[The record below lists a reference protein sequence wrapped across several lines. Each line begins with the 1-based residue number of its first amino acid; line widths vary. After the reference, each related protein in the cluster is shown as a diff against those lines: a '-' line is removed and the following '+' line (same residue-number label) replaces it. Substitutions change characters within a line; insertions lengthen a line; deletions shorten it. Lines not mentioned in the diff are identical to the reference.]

1 MKEYNINLMLD
12 DNVPPPERA
21 TDGSA
26 GYDIAVQRDVVLTKG
41 AHLIDTGIFAEIP
54 GNMCGLLI
62 PRSSL
67 HKLGLSLS
75 NQIGLIDSDYRGE
88 IKLALTFDGFNPL
101 GEDLPLF
108 LSKGTK
114 LAQLVFLQL
123 PHTFFTVSKMLSETG
138 RGAGGF
144 GSTDI

>member
-21 TDGSA
+21 TEGSA
-26 GYDIAVQRDVVLTKG
+26 GFDIAVSHDMLLTKG
-41 AHLIDTGIFAEIP
+41 THIVGTGITAQIP
-54 GNMCGLLI
+54 ENMCGLIL

-67 HKLGLSLS
+67 HKLGLSLA
-75 NQIGLIDSDYRGE
+75 NQVGLIDSDYRGE